1 MSIPTDR
8 VYKHTRNI
16 ALERFAAAVATGF
29 FAHDKV
35 STSSIPDLC
44 TNKKALAVVVLD
56 LAEALTDEYM
66 RRADA

>member
-16 ALERFAAAVATGF
+16 ALERFAAAVTTGMF
-29 FAHDKV
+29 STDRLSKSMHDLA
-35 STSSIPDLC
+35 P
-44 TNKKALAVVVLD
+44 NKAGLAVIILD
-56 LAEALTDEYM
+56 LAEALTDEYL